1 MPERR
6 KTMRAPCRLRCRVA
20 KGSEQIAARIV
31 DVSKE
36 GLCLISPDWLKPKE
50 KYEISIDVPGTVVS
64 RVHIEIWHIR
74 REKSQSTNSK
84 VWIAGAMLTDADAAY
99 AKLLK
104 ATGIP
109 SSDISAE
116 AETARETPRQSGK
129 ETPSTRSIRSSPG
142 SFASDAK
149 RLGDRAV
156 EFCPWPRIL
165 KNKPVHLQPAILGM
179 GGRYSRFAKP
189 E

>member
-1 MPERR
+1 
-6 KTMRAPCRLRCRVA
+6 MRAPCRLRCRVA

-129 ETPSTRSIRSSPG
+129 ENAIHSIDSVEPRVFRIRCKATGGPRSRVLSLAADSQ
-142 SFASDAK
+142 
-149 RLGDRAV
+149 
-156 EFCPWPRIL
+156 E
-165 KNKPVHLQPAILGM
+165 
-179 GGRYSRFAKP
+179 
-189 E
+189 

>member
-20 KGSEQIAARIV
+20 KGSQQIPARIV

-50 KYEISIDVPGTVVS
+50 NYEISIDVPGTGVS

-74 REKSQSTNSK
+74 REKSQGTNGK
-84 VWIAGAMLTDADAAY
+84 VWIAGAMLTDADEAY

-104 ATGIP
+104 ATGIK
-109 SSDISAE
+109 SGDIGPEAE
-116 AETARETPRQSGK
+116 AAPTTPNRASKENAIHPIDSIEPKVFRIRCKARGGPRSRVLSLAADSEEQARALA
-129 ETPSTRSIRSSPG
+129 TR
-142 SFASDAK
+142 D
-149 RLGDRAV
+149 LGDEWAV
-156 EFCPWPRIL
+156 LEVRE
-165 KNKPVHLQPAILGM
+165 A
-179 GGRYSRFAKP
+179 
-189 E
+189 